1 MSGRAGRVLAIACLL
16 GFCAVSAAQTTVE
29 APGVIERFHASLL
42 ELMRSAPSQSFEE
55 RRAQIEPSV
64 RETYDLDYLSRAVL
78 GGRTW
83 GTLGEE
89 EQARF
94 SKTFADLT
102 VTTYAARFNNFS
114 GEKFVTVETRE
125 ARRNRRLVRTELHT
139 SDGERIGL
147 DYLLQETEAGWRV
160 VRVVANGVNELAI
173 KRAEYAPIAK
183 GQGVPRLVE
192 LLERQ
197 IDRLASN

>member
-1 MSGRAGRVLAIACLL
+1 MGRLLAVLCLL
-16 GFCAVSAAQTTVE
+16 GLSAVSTAQTE
-29 APGVIERFHASLL
+29 PDAPAVIEKFHASLL
-42 ELMRSAPSQSFEE
+42 DLMRSAPSQSFEE
-55 RRAQIEPSV
+55 RLGQIEPSV
-64 RETYDLDYLSRAVL
+64 RATYDLDYLSRAVL

-83 GTLGEE
+83 NTLSEDE
-89 EQARF
+89 RAQF
-94 SKTFADLT
+94 SEVFANLT
-102 VTTYAARFNNFS
+102 VTTYAARFNRFS

-183 GQGVPRLVE
+183 GQGIGRLVE

-197 IDRLASN
+197 VERLAAN